1 VITSALTH
9 KKGNRR
15 VLEKES
21 LPHNLGNQKLEAEI
35 MRKTSKQEYLFEIR
49 ERYLVAPK
57 KQQSIILDEFTRVC
71 QYNRKYAIRLLN
83 TSSKKLKQMPCRRP
97 GRPKHYDS
105 PELLQ
110 FLTRLWQA
118 TNLACSKRLK
128 AMIPLWLPWYRDEEG
143 EKLSPT
149 ITALLLR
156 ISHSTI
162 DRLLTP
168 QRSRYSKIG
177 LSSTKPGSLLRQH
190 IPIRTNQWD
199 QSQPGFLEADTVAH
213 CGSSLDG
220 MFLYTVNTVD
230 IATGWTE
237 QRAVWGKGEM
247 GVFKAIQDIEQ
258 SLPFRLRG
266 FDCDNGGEFLNWH
279 LLKYL
284 HKRRHPVD
292 FTRSREY
299 HKDDNAHIEGK
310 NWTHVR
316 QYLGYQRFD
325 DPSLAPLLNEL
336 YRSEWRLFFN
346 FCLPSMKL
354 ISKERFASAII
365 KRHDAP
371 QTPYHRVM
379 ASSAVPTRV
388 KHRLRQQYKT
398 LDPFLLSDSIGM
410 KIKHFFRY
418 RAELLTPSTST
429 TRLRYRQP
437 GTLADHRSQN
447 QGNTSSHRT
456 ITRKI
461 NNAKHLKEEKA
472 LA

>member
-1 VITSALTH
+1 
-9 KKGNRR
+9 
-15 VLEKES
+15 
-21 LPHNLGNQKLEAEI
+21 
-35 MRKTSKQEYLFEIR
+35 MRKPSKREYLFEIR
-49 ERYLVAPK
+49 ERYLMAPK
-57 KQQSIILDEFTRVC
+57 KQQSLILDEFTRVC

-97 GRPKHYDS
+97 GRPKQYDS

-118 TNLACSKRLK
+118 SNLACSKRLK
-128 AMIPLWLPWYRDEEG
+128 AMIPLWLPWYRDNEG
-143 EKLSPT
+143 EKLSPA
-149 ITALLLR
+149 IIALLSH
-156 ISHSTI
+156 ISHATI
-162 DRLLTP
+162 DRLLAP

-177 LSSTKPGSLLRQH
+177 LSCTKPGSLLRQH

-199 QSQPGFLEADTVAH
+199 ESQPGFLEADTVAH

-220 MFLYTVNTVD
+220 MFVYTVNTVD

-237 QRAVWGKGEM
+237 QRAVWGKGET
-247 GVFKAIQDIEQ
+247 GVFEAIQDIEQ

-284 HKRRHPVD
+284 RKRRRPVQ

-316 QYLGYQRFD
+316 QYLGYQRLD
-325 DPSLAPLLNEL
+325 DPSLAPGLNEL

-354 ISKERFASAII
+354 ISKQRIGSAII

-371 QTPYHRVM
+371 HTPYHRVM
-379 ASSAVPTRV
+379 ASPAVPTQV

-398 LDPFLLSDSIGM
+398 LDPFRVSETITM
-410 KIKHFFRY
+410 KIKSFFRY
-418 RAELLTPSTST
+418 RAELLTASTST
-429 TRLRYRQP
+429 TRLRHRRLV
-437 GTLADHRSQN
+437 TLTDHRSQN
-447 QGNTSSHRT
+447 PGNTSSHWMMPRN
-456 ITRKI
+456 IH
-461 NNAKHLKEEKA
+461 NVKHLKKTA

>member
-1 VITSALTH
+1 
-9 KKGNRR
+9 
-15 VLEKES
+15 
-21 LPHNLGNQKLEAEI
+21 

-49 ERYLVAPK
+49 ERYLLASK
-57 KQQSIILDEFTRVC
+57 KKQSIILDEFTRVC

-83 TSSKKLKQMPCRRP
+83 TSSNKLKQRPCRRL
-97 GRPKHYDS
+97 GRPKRYNN

-110 FLTRLWQA
+110 FLTRLWRA

-128 AMIPLWLPWYRDEEG
+128 AMIPVWLPWYRDEEG
-143 EKLSPT
+143 EKLSPE
-149 ITALLLR
+149 ILALLMR

-162 DRLLTP
+162 DRLLAP
-168 QRSRYSKIG
+168 QRSRYAKIG
-177 LSSTKPGSLLRQH
+177 LSTTKPGSLLRQH
-190 IPIRTNQWD
+190 IPVRTNQWD

-220 MFLYTVNTVD
+220 TFVYTVNTVD

-237 QRAVWGKGEM
+237 QRAVWGKGES
-247 GVFKAIQDIEQ
+247 GVLTAIQDIER

-316 QYLGYQRFD
+316 QYLGYQRLD
-325 DPSLAPLLNEL
+325 HSSLAPLLNEL

-354 ISKERFASAII
+354 ISKERVGSAII
-365 KRHDAP
+365 KRHDTP
-371 QTPYHRVM
+371 QTPYHRVR
-379 ASSAVPTRV
+379 ASSAVSTQL
-388 KHRLRQQYKT
+388 KHRLRQQYQT
-398 LDPFLLSDSIGM
+398 LDPFLLSHTLTL
-410 KIKHFFRY
+410 KIKNFFRR
-418 RAELLTPSTST
+418 RAELLTASKATP
-429 TRLRYRQP
+429 RL
-437 GTLADHRSQN
+437 GHHRPV
-447 QGNTSSHRT
+447 TSSQRVQLSTDRAITHRT
-456 ITRKI
+456 
-461 NNAKHLKEEKA
+461 NNPTHLKEKA